1 MFKQYSTKLKAYF
14 SNNSQDAVE
23 IEARRRINE
32 EKMRNAEI
40 KRMIEFE
47 GAVVETMSMMRAD
60 PSFKTRDEIEK
71 EEKERKIAEQ
81 DAEYQRKCAD
91 LKKATQIEIAETNTR
106 IEIQR
111 LNQRKQCIRGFL
123 ATFDKDYLG
132 FGVKDLENAS
142 GQLNYLLSILKCSNK
157 EIKDY
162 ANDIAIEF
170 GYPDG
175 FPTNLTI
182 MENRVWSRV
191 NAT

>member
-81 DAEYQRKCAD
+81 DAEYLRKCAD
-91 LKKATQIEIAETNTR
+91 SKKATEIEIAETNTR

-111 LNQRKQCIRGFL
+111 LNERKQCIRGFL
-123 ATFDKDYLG
+123 AGFDKDYLG
-132 FGVKDLENAS
+132 FGVKDLENARW
-142 GQLNYLLSILKCSNK
+142 QLNCLLSILKRNK
-157 EIKDY
+157 EIEDY
-162 ANDIAIEF
+162 ANDIAIKF

-182 MENRVWSRV
+182 MENHVWTRV

>member
-60 PSFKTRDEIEK
+60 PSFNTRDEIEK
-71 EEKERKIAEQ
+71 EEKERK
-81 DAEYQRKCAD
+81 DAD
-91 LKKATQIEIAETNTR
+91 LKKELDIRIAKERRDPRFRHTEKVVR
-106 IEIQR
+106 E
-111 LNQRKQCIRGFL
+111 FL
-123 ATFDKDYLG
+123 LG
-132 FGVKDLENAS
+132 FDNHRLAVNTWQIDLDF
-142 GQLNYLLSILKCSNK
+142 LLSQFERNQK
-157 EIKDY
+157 IKDY
-162 ANDIAIEF
+162 ANDIAIKF

-182 MENRVWSRV
+182 MENRVCSRV